1 MKSLILSKKLHL
13 VNILTWTKCT
23 LVWRLHLMRDLDQ
36 LSIIL
41 KMPAGNTIWISKT
54 LKTRLLLF
62 NKTLV
67 KIMALRCFNQNSQ
80 LWKLD
85 LKILDNKQWVWLNH
99 LIQDQY
105 QILRKPLQTSQK
117 KCQFLMLLKKR
128 LLKWMIFIQNWK
140 ISLRNLINLLTSVI
154 WKWQS

>member
-13 VNILTWTKCT
+13 VNTLTWTKCT

-41 KMPAGNTIWISKT
+41 RMPAGNTIWISKT
-54 LKTRLLLF
+54 LRTRLLLF

-67 KIMALRCFNQNSQ
+67 RIMALRCFNQKSQ

-105 QILRKPLQTSQK
+105 QILRKPSQTSQK
-117 KCQFLMLLKKR
+117 KCQSLMLLKKR